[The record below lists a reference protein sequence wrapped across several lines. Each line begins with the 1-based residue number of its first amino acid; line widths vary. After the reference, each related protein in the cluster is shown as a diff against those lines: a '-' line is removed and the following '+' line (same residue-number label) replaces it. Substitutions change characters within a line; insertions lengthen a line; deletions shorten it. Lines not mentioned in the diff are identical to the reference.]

1 MDTASRNH
9 KARPS
14 GRVFSACA
22 SQSGFTVVEL
32 VVVMVLIGILA
43 ANAMPR
49 FFEASRFEEM
59 GFADSSAA
67 AARFARR
74 LAVNSRCD
82 TGFSIDPSGYSV
94 VQRASSC
101 NVGGFT
107 RNVNRP
113 GGQAWSEAAPSGVAV
128 DTLAIFFDAQGRPGD
143 MGSGT
148 LLSSAVSYAVG
159 GRTITIEP
167 ETGFVHLP

>member
-1 MDTASRNH
+1 MNTVIWKH
-9 KARPS
+9 ETRPQ
-14 GRVFSACA
+14 GRVSSGDCR
-22 SQSGFTVVEL
+22 QSGFTVVEL

-82 TGFSIDPSGYSV
+82 TGFSIGPAGYSV

-101 NVGGFT
+101 GVGGFT

-113 GGQAWSEAAPSGVAV
+113 GGQAWSEPAPSGVAV
-128 DTLAIFFDAQGRPGD
+128 GTLAIYFDAQGRPTD
-143 MGSGT
+143 MGSGSRLGST
-148 LLSSAVSYAVG
+148 VSYAIG
-159 GRTITIEP
+159 GRAITIEP

>member
-1 MDTASRNH
+1 MNTVIW
-9 KARPS
+9 KYETRPS
-14 GRVFSACA
+14 GRVFSARA
-22 SQSGFTVVEL
+22 RQSGFTVVEL
-32 VVVMVLIGILA
+32 VVVLVLIGILA

-82 TGFSIDPSGYSV
+82 TGFSIGPAGYSV

-101 NVGGFT
+101 SVGGFT

-113 GGQAWSEAAPSGVAV
+113 GGRAWSEPAPSGVAV
-128 DTLAIFFDAQGRPGD
+128 GTLSIFFDPQGRPAD
-143 MGSGT
+143 MGSGSR
-148 LLSSAVSYAVG
+148 LSSAVSYVVG
-159 GRTITIEP
+159 GRTVTIEQ